1 MFGFCV
7 VYSSLIK
14 PITIHQVTVLQLTA
28 LEMLPLTAPCWKIYI
43 IYFLPLI
50 WVEDCRFPEVM
61 AVFDGHRNCTN
72 RLYSVE
78 NVTCC
83 HHIWG
88 MYNMSPLT
96 RSTVKYG
103 MPLDERVS
111 GGKIKKKRNE
121 HKGDWERG
129 RGQFTYSVK
138 SQL

>member
-1 MFGFCV
+1 
-7 VYSSLIK
+7 
-14 PITIHQVTVLQLTA
+14 
-28 LEMLPLTAPCWKIYI
+28 MLKNLH
-43 IYFLPLI
+43 YFLPLI

-61 AVFDGHRNCTN
+61 EVFDGHRNCTN

-96 RSTVKYG
+96 RLTVKYG

-111 GGKIKKKRNE
+111 GGKIKKKTNE

-129 RGQFTYSVK
+129 RGQFAYSVK

>member
-1 MFGFCV
+1 
-7 VYSSLIK
+7 
-14 PITIHQVTVLQLTA
+14 
-28 LEMLPLTAPCWKIYI
+28 MLPLTAPCWKIYI

-88 MYNMSPLT
+88 MYNMSLLT
-96 RSTVKYG
+96 RLTVKYG

-111 GGKIKKKRNE
+111 GGKIKKKTNE

-129 RGQFTYSVK
+129 RGQFAYSVK